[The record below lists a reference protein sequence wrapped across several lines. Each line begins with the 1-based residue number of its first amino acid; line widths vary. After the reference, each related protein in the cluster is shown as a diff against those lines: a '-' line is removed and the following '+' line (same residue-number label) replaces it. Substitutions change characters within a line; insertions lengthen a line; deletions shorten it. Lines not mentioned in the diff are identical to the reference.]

1 MAAWAKAHPTTAYAE
16 SIFWV
21 PAPDQVGG
29 KHTKKKEYP
38 IRHRRTFGIEQGISN
53 DEVRFFTSLCSP
65 HQFTPH
71 QLAADA

>member
-1 MAAWAKAHPTTAYAE
+1 VARSWGQQAQSKIIVRMAAWAKAHPTTAYAE

-38 IRHRRTFGIEQGISN
+38 ISN
-53 DEVRFFTSLCSP
+53 KEFRMMK
-65 HQFTPH
+65 
-71 QLAADA
+71 